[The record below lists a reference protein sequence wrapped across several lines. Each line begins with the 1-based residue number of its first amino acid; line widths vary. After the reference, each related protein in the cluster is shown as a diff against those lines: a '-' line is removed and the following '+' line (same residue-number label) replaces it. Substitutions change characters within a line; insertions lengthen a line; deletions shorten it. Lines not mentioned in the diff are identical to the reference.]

1 VAWEVDDVLVSSGV
15 VGGGGRGT
23 GVALELEDL
32 ETVWQDGSAIR
43 ASVMFTADEA
53 ERLAVQLL
61 EQAREVRRAG
71 EAPRY
76 AA

>member
-1 VAWEVDDVLVSSGV
+1 MAWQVDDVLVSSGV
-15 VGGGGRGT
+15 VGGGGDA

-32 ETVWQDGSAIR
+32 EAVWQDGSAIR

-53 ERLAVQLL
+53 ERLAFQLL
-61 EQAREVRRAG
+61 EQARELRRAG
-71 EAPRY
+71 PAPPY

>member
-1 VAWEVDDVLVSSGV
+1 VAWQVDDVLVSSGV
-15 VGGGGRGT
+15 VGGGA

-32 ETVWQDGSAIR
+32 ESVWQDGSAIR

-53 ERLAVQLL
+53 ERLAFQLL
-61 EQAREVRRAG
+61 EQARELRGAG

>member
-1 VAWEVDDVLVSSGV
+1 MLSAAAV
-15 VGGGGRGT
+15 R

-32 ETVWQDGSAIR
+32 EAVWQDGSAIR

-53 ERLAVQLL
+53 ERLAFQLL
-61 EQAREVRRAG
+61 EQARELRRAG

>member
-1 VAWEVDDVLVSSGV
+1 VAWTVDDVLVSSGV
-15 VGGGGRGT
+15 VGGGGGT

-61 EQAREVRRAG
+61 EQAREARRAG
-71 EAPRY
+71 QEPRY

>member
-1 VAWEVDDVLVSSGV
+1 VAWQVDDVLVSSGV
-15 VGGGGRGT
+15 VGGGGGA

-32 ETVWQDGSAIR
+32 ESVWQDGSAIR
-43 ASVMFTADEA
+43 ASVMFSADEA
-53 ERLAVQLL
+53 ERLAFQLL
-61 EQAREVRRAG
+61 EQARELRGAG